1 MKRLAWIVLCLPSAA
16 QADKLFDG
24 YEAYYST
31 LPGQLFRGGS
41 HGLAPFGSEGSEAV
55 IYGWTG
61 RDAGRPHAVELHDG
75 WIKIDGKALRM
86 RSVKAFPGEVINAED
101 LGRGAE
107 AYFADGWACIEGTPP
122 SASGTAVR
130 HKSVYLIQLSKQR
143 QAWKLPTLF
152 ASCLGVRMK
161 AGLPA
166 FDKVQYRYQD
176 GNDEPAGVSFT
187 EYAIKGGMY
196 VEAGNVCSA
205 AFVEAGNVYKFT
217 LGS

>member
-1 MKRLAWIVLCLPSAA
+1 MRRLAWIALCLPFGA
-16 QADKLFDG
+16 QAGNLFDG
-24 YEAYYST
+24 YEAYYTS

-41 HGLAPFGSEGSEAV
+41 HELEPFSREGSEDV
-55 IYGWTG
+55 IYGWKG
-61 RDAGRPHAVELHDG
+61 RDAGQQHAVELRDG
-75 WIKIDGKALRM
+75 RIKIDGKAFPV
-86 RSVKAFPGEVINAED
+86 RSVKPFPDEVVNAGD

-107 AYFADGWACIEGTPP
+107 AYFAPGWACIEGTPP
-122 SASGTAVR
+122 SASGTAAR
-130 HKSVYLIQLSKQR
+130 HKSVYLIQLRKR

-152 ASCLGVRMK
+152 ASCLGVRIK

-176 GNDEPAGVSFT
+176 GNDEPAGVTFT

-196 VEAGNVCSA
+196 VEAGNVRSA

-217 LGS
+217 LGP